1 MVVQYIPMVMVGLVA
16 LQSILLI
23 GIFAQVCHLNK
34 QQINRQS
41 TKSSQDTQEQD
52 VASIADAPP
61 VSSSSSRIL
70 PWLSQASRDDMIESF
85 RVLAAAQQNERK

>member
-1 MVVQYIPMVMVGLVA
+1 MVVQYIPMVMVGLAA

-23 GIFAQVCHLNK
+23 CICVQVHRLNK
-34 QQINRQS
+34 QQISKQS
-41 TKSSQDTQEQD
+41 TKSSRDTQEHS
-52 VASIADAPP
+52 VASTANAPT
-61 VSSSSSRIL
+61 VSSGSSRIL

>member
-1 MVVQYIPMVMVGLVA
+1 MVVQYIPIVMVGLVA

-23 GIFAQVCHLNK
+23 GIFVQVRHLNK

-41 TKSSQDTQEQD
+41 IESSQDTQEQGG
-52 VASIADAPP
+52 ASIADAPP